1 MKAVLGFGA
10 ALLLL
15 TVVILATGCDK
26 ERTITSTEIVH
37 DTKYIE
43 LPPDTIFVID
53 TVSGIDTLIIHDI
66 DTVRKTDTLRIN
78 VIIHDTVIR
87 TVNNYDTIRRTDTV
101 TVTVTSFQ
109 PNATTAV
116 AAMQAQTDP
125 QVLQFAFDNFGLSDG
140 WVFYLT
146 PAQMEVTQSSAKVW
160 DVFAYVDYWTP
171 DWAGYYPLEVYWRMT
186 YKSGDPADPN
196 NWTMTD
202 PPAAIA
208 GQPSGV
214 SASAHAP
221 LQLQVMP
228 PARSATRLK

>member
-10 ALLLL
+10 ALLLM
-15 TVVILATGCDK
+15 TIVIVATGCDK

-53 TVSGIDTLIIHDI
+53 TVSGVDTLIVHDI
-66 DTVRKTDTLRIN
+66 DTVLKTDTLRIN
-78 VIIHDTVIR
+78 VIVHDTVIK
-87 TVNNYDTIRRTDTV
+87 TVNHYDTIQRTDTV
-101 TVTVTSFQ
+101 TVTVTLFQ

-116 AAMQAQTDP
+116 AAMQALTDP
-125 QVLQFAFDNFGLSDG
+125 QVLQFAYDNFGLSDG

-146 PAQMEVTQSSAKVW
+146 PAQMEVVQSSTKVW
-160 DVFAYVDYWTP
+160 DIFAYVDYWSP
-171 DWAGYYPLEVYWRMT
+171 DWSGYYPLEVYWRMT

-202 PPAAIA
+202 PPAAIS
-208 GQPSGV
+208 GQPNGV
-214 SASAHAP
+214 SASTHAP
-221 LQLQVMP
+221 LQLQAMP
-228 PARSATRLK
+228 PAREATRLK